1 MEVKLI
7 GSKIAEARKKLNVS
21 QAQLAQ
27 HLFISPQAV
36 GKWERGESLPDLI
49 TLNRLAKITG
59 TDLNYFSEDFP
70 SVSRAGSSVDVPENG
85 TADTSPAR
93 QKKTPGWDMSR
104 GNWQD
109 ADFSGLKN
117 LKEKFSSSNLQRCLF
132 TGSDLSGLLLKT
144 NHIDRC
150 NFSGSDISNSRIE
163 HSYLNNS
170 NFKECVLNE
179 TEFSGSYINGCDF
192 TGADFTGVVIKSGGI
207 SGGAAKPGNPGK
219 NTMTGT
225 VWNRT
230 SFKDTQIADIV
241 FEGMLEDCSF
251 ENCTFTRVSFRNAT
265 LINTFFKNK
274 SLKKIRF
281 IDCCADRI
289 TYAFL
294 KNGKANLDGITMLP
308 E

>member
-1 MEVKLI
+1 MEARLI

-21 QAQLAQ
+21 QSQLAQ

-70 SVSRAGSSVDVPENG
+70 SVFETGSGADLPGNG
-85 TADTSPAR
+85 PAEWIPGKEKNR
-93 QKKTPGWDMSR
+93 SGWDMSC
-104 GNWQD
+104 GNWLD
-109 ADFSGLKN
+109 ADFSGLRN

-132 TGSDLSGLLLKT
+132 TGSDLSGLLLKN
-144 NHIDRC
+144 NHVDRC
-150 NFSGSDISNSRIE
+150 DFSGSNISISRIE
-163 HSYLNNS
+163 HSFLNNS
-170 NFKECVLNE
+170 KFKECVLNE
-179 TEFSGSYINGCDF
+179 TEFSGSYISGCDF
-192 TGADFTGVVIKSGGI
+192 TGADLTGVVIKSGGI
-207 SGGAAKPGNPGK
+207 SGGVAKSGDPGK
-219 NTMTGT
+219 NNMAGA

-241 FEGMLEDCSF
+241 FEGKLEDCSF
-251 ENCTFTRVSFRNAT
+251 ENCTFTRVIFRNAT

-281 IDCCADRI
+281 IDSHADRI

-294 KNGKANLDGITMLP
+294 KNGKADLTGITMLP

>member
-1 MEVKLI
+1 MEAKLI

-21 QAQLAQ
+21 QAQLAR

-36 GKWERGESLPDLI
+36 GKWERGESIPDLI

-59 TDLNYFSEDFP
+59 TDLNYFSEEFP
-70 SVSRAGSSVDVPENG
+70 SVSRAGSIAGLPETG
-85 TADTSPAR
+85 VAEVSPAR
-93 QKKTPGWDMSR
+93 QKNRPAWDMSS
-104 GNWQD
+104 GNWLD

-150 NFSGSDISNSRIE
+150 DFSGSNINISRIE
-163 HSYLNNS
+163 LSYLNNCI
-170 NFKECVLNE
+170 FKECVLNE
-179 TEFSGSYINGCDF
+179 TEFSGSYISGCDF
-192 TGADFTGVVIKSGGI
+192 TGADLTGVVIKSGGI
-207 SGGAAKPGNPGK
+207 SGGAAKTGEPGK
-219 NTMTGT
+219 NTMAGA

-230 SFKDTQIADIV
+230 SFMDTQIADIV
-241 FEGMLEDCSF
+241 FEGKLEDCSF
-251 ENCTFTRVSFRNAT
+251 ENCAFTRVTFRNAT

-281 IDCCADRI
+281 IDCRADRI

-294 KNGKANLDGITMLP
+294 KNGKADLSGIAMLP